1 MGFEA
6 LLEPIFGEPKAE
18 WSASTATS
26 PTPLRPHVLHVYAL
40 DPSRLTIHVTDF
52 HSSTWEALR
61 SVQQLEDLRDSIGI
75 RGSWSEFLDYVI
87 ASMKSEDLKLVLEGQ
102 SNPHGAVNAKL
113 IAQKSKGMP
122 RISIPL
128 TKLVGDAASEAMSN
142 FSLELFK
149 SFKSKHSLLIYEQDC
164 RNQLTR
170 LLSAEQ
176 EKNENIQ
183 KQLDLV
189 LNSKRLKSQM
199 SSNEATSGLPVTT
212 LQEPSAGWWRH
223 CMNDLFDFAAR
234 PTVGSVVNPDL
245 VEDFDM
251 DLDALIHEVPVAL
264 KKAPK
269 DVVLGMPSRP
279 AGQKIVGR
287 LEAMALGKRKN

>member
-40 DPSRLTIHVTDF
+40 DPSRLTIRVTDF

-61 SVQQLEDLRDSIGI
+61 SVQQLEGLRDSIGI

-102 SNPHGAVNAKL
+102 SNSHGDKFGAVNAKL

-122 RISIPL
+122 RVSIPL
-128 TKLVGDAASEAMSN
+128 TKLVGDAASEAMLN

-149 SFKSKHSLLIYEQDC
+149 SFKSKHSLLIYGC
-164 RNQLTR
+164 NSCCG
-170 LLSAEQ
+170 LL
-176 EKNENIQ
+176 
-183 KQLDLV
+183 L
-189 LNSKRLKSQM
+189 
-199 SSNEATSGLPVTT
+199 
-212 LQEPSAGWWRH
+212 
-223 CMNDLFDFAAR
+223 LFLF
-234 PTVGSVVNPDL
+234 T
-245 VEDFDM
+245 F
-251 DLDALIHEVPVAL
+251 I
-264 KKAPK
+264 
-269 DVVLGMPSRP
+269 
-279 AGQKIVGR
+279 
-287 LEAMALGKRKN
+287 